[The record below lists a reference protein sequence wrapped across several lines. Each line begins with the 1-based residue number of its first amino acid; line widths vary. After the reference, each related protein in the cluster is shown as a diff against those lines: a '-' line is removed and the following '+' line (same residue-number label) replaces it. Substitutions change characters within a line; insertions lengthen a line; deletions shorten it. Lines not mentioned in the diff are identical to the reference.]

1 MTTDN
6 TTLSIRLLPGGFSF
20 SGKTYDVASGADYD
34 KRLIEALL
42 DAGIAEVE
50 PNGPVVCLV
59 DTNRISLS
67 PASIE
72 ADLAEEMFH
81 LTHQPAEGEEILLR
95 QTDDTLG
102 ISLLFGIS
110 SQVYHFLLR
119 TYQEVEFLHPLF
131 LEHLE
136 WNRKLQQETPEG
148 NCMVAFADD
157 RHLGFL
163 IYRDGKLQTLN
174 SVESTSEG
182 NLIYFLLNAWSQN
195 HLDFLADTLYL
206 QTDSEHFRETVSTYI
221 KKCV

>member
-50 PNGPVVCLV
+50 PNGPVICLV

-81 LTHQPAEGEEILLR
+81 LTLQPTEGEEILLR
-95 QTDDTLG
+95 QSDDVLG
-102 ISLLFGIS
+102 INLNFGIS
-110 SQVYHFLLR
+110 AQIYHFLLR

-131 LEHLE
+131 LSHLE
-136 WNRKLQQETPEG
+136 WSRKLQQEASEG

-157 RHLGFL
+157 RHLSFL
-163 IYRDGKLQTLN
+163 IYRDGKLQTAN

-182 NLIYFLLNAWSQN
+182 NLVYFLLNTWSQN
-195 HLDFLADTLYL
+195 HLDFLSDTLYL
-206 QTDSEHFRETVSTYI
+206 ESSSEHLRETVSTYI